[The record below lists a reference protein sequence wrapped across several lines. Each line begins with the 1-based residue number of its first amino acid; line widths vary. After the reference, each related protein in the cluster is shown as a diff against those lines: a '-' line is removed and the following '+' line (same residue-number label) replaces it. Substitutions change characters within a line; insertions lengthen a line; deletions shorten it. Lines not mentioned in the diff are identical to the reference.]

1 MHVYLLYYK
10 QKLPF
15 FFTIYKNEWKEHKF
29 GQQQKSKK
37 VTSTKTKKIFNIY
50 DTDVNKILV
59 SK

>member
-1 MHVYLLYYK
+1 MHVYLNYYK

-50 DTDVNKILV
+50 DTDVIKY
-59 SK
+59 